1 MVSRY
6 DNVDVFLNKDR
17 TYYTIMEDRGVSQVQ
32 QFGTKT
38 LKYPSTEQISE
49 LNIIAHSWRY
59 GDRYHRLAHDN
70 YGDSKLWWVI
80 AFFNQQPT
88 ESNLEFGSII
98 YIPHPLERVLNIYG
112 V

>member
-6 DNVDVFLNKDR
+6 ENTDVFVNKDR
-17 TYYTIMEDRGVSQVQ
+17 AYYTIMEDRGVTQIQ
-32 QFGTKT
+32 QFGTRV

-49 LNIIAHSWRY
+49 LNIIAHNWRY
-59 GDRYHRLAHDN
+59 GDRYHKLSHDN

-88 ESNLEFGSII
+88 ESNLEFGSIV
-98 YIPHPLERVLNIYG
+98 YIPHPLERILNIYG